1 RTGQWWTVVALWSV
15 VLCDVVLWSA
25 DRLWSLLEVS
35 PLDRPSEVAASPV
48 CELSEL
54 DPVDAAVVSV
64 GAVVCVGA
72 LVVTGAVVCELLVD
86 VSADVP
92 AACEL
97 LVDVPDDVPAD
108 DVPADDVPVVGAP
121 LDDVPVCVSAD
132 DVPVDDVPVVDVP
145 VVGSAG
151 CAPAVEVEPEVA
163 PVSVGVELEVP
174 SCPVAGGAPVA
185 PVVVPAPVIVP
196 APVGVPAVRGVSE
209 LVPVWVVPVLG
220 VVVWLLLPV
229 PGLAVLG
236 LPVGIEPS
244 SAPTFPAVCESLP
257 VVGELPRSAVGA
269 AVVCPAS
276 PWLAVVVVVASRWL
290 LVAAF

>member
-1 RTGQWWTVVALWSV
+1 
-15 VLCDVVLWSA
+15 
-25 DRLWSLLEVS
+25 
-35 PLDRPSEVAASPV
+35 
-48 CELSEL
+48 
-54 DPVDAAVVSV
+54 
-64 GAVVCVGA
+64 
-72 LVVTGAVVCELLVD
+72 
-86 VSADVP
+86 
-92 AACEL
+92 
-97 LVDVPDDVPAD
+97 
-108 DVPADDVPVVGAP
+108 
-121 LDDVPVCVSAD
+121 
-132 DVPVDDVPVVDVP
+132 VPVVDVP

-151 CAPAVEVEPEVA
+151 CEPAGEVEPEVA

-269 AVVCPAS
+269 AVVCPVSLWPAVA
-276 PWLAVVVVVASRWL
+276 AVVAVAAARWL
-290 LVAAF
+290 LVAAFWTPLLSDSVPKSVCVPAFTGVALTGWAVATAPAVKTTGWLGALGSPTDPAEAGDPLADSPDPNDAAGATPADGASEPPECASPPDRPLFRLAFPAPTRS